1 MFAFLMLLHHFV
13 PGFVITLKIQKIF
26 MLFSATNFK
35 QISDALVEY
44 SAGYSTVNVRLFFT
58 KGQNSQKPL

>member
-1 MFAFLMLLHHFV
+1 
-13 PGFVITLKIQKIF
+13 

-44 SAGYSTVNVRLFFT
+44 SAEIAAIKSTQYLKLPIKSPTEQTVALWLKSINHL
-58 KGQNSQKPL
+58 